1 MTATTTTTPSR
12 AQEATMTTIHHD
24 VRSSEFLA
32 SGTLTADLQAVLVG
46 LLELQNQA
54 KQAHWTLV
62 GPHFRSTH
70 LELDEVVDAVRED
83 ADSVA
88 ERMRALDAVPDG
100 RTGTLAA
107 TTTLD
112 VFPEGEVSVERAVA
126 VVSERILTV
135 VNIIRTVHDGVD
147 DQDPT
152 SADILHTI
160 LEGLE
165 KHRWMVTA
173 QLRHV
178 AD

>member
-1 MTATTTTTPSR
+1 MMTITNRDVLTT
-12 AQEATMTTIHHD
+12 
-24 VRSSEFLA
+24 EFVASPTLA
-32 SGTLTADLQAVLVG
+32 ADLQAVLVE

-62 GPHFRSTH
+62 GPQFRSTH
-70 LELDEVVDAVRED
+70 LELDEVVDAVREY

-88 ERMRALDAVPDG
+88 ERMRALEAVPDG
-100 RTGTLAA
+100 RTGTVAK

-112 VFPEGEVSVERAVA
+112 DFPAGEVSVERAVA
-126 VVSERILTV
+126 VIAERILGA
-135 VNIIRTVHDGVD
+135 VNVIRAVHDDVD

-165 KHRWMVTA
+165 KQRWMFTA

-178 AD
+178 SS

>member
-1 MTATTTTTPSR
+1 MMTITNR
-12 AQEATMTTIHHD
+12 D
-24 VRSSEFLA
+24 VLSNEFVA
-32 SGTLTADLQAVLVG
+32 SPTLSADLQAVLVG
-46 LLELQNQA
+46 LLELQSQA

-62 GPHFRSTH
+62 GPQFRSTH
-70 LELDEVVDAVRED
+70 LELDEVVDAVREY

-88 ERMRALDAVPDG
+88 ERMRALEAVPDG
-100 RTGTLAA
+100 RTGTVAA

-112 VFPEGEVSVERAVA
+112 EFPAGEVSVERAVA
-126 VVSERILTV
+126 VIAERILGV
-135 VNIIRTVHDGVD
+135 VNVIRALHDHVD

-165 KHRWMVTA
+165 KQRWMFTA

-178 AD
+178 SS